1 MKVFISWSGERSQNI
16 ANALREW
23 LPNVIQAIQPW
34 MSISDIDKGA
44 RWSSD
49 IASKLEESVIGIICL
64 TPENL
69 KAPWILFETGAL
81 SKTVD
86 NTFVCPYLFQV
97 EPADV
102 SGPLV
107 QFQFTKSNKDD
118 TQKLI
123 ATINKALGKSA
134 LPEQNLSNAF
144 EKWWPEFE
152 KKLKDIPDI
161 QVKKEKRSDRE
172 ILEEILDLVR
182 KKARET
188 LTSEYGLTSE
198 HNEFLSSSL
207 VGLSPLT
214 DIIKRIIVTLEE
226 EHVNSLAS
234 KEEIIRRASN
244 AGIAKI
250 RTEEILQVLK
260 RVGKIFELE
269 SGFFRSSF

>member
-16 ANALREW
+16 ANAFREW
-23 LPNVIQAIQPW
+23 LPNVIQTIQPW
-34 MSISDIDKGA
+34 MSAYDIDKGA

-49 IASKLEESVIGIICL
+49 IASQLEESVVGIICL

-81 SKTVD
+81 SKTID
-86 NTFVCPYLFQV
+86 KTFVCLYLFQV
-97 EPADV
+97 EPADI

-123 ATINKALGKSA
+123 TTINKALGKLA
-134 LPEQNLSNAF
+134 LPEQNLYKAF

-161 QVKKEKRSDRE
+161 QVKKEERSDRE

-198 HNEFLSSSL
+198 YNDFVLSSL

-214 DIIKRIIVTLEE
+214 DNIKGIIKALEE
-226 EHVNSLAS
+226 EYENSLAS
-234 KEEIIRRASN
+234 KEEIIIRASA
-244 AGIAKI
+244 AGIKKMT
-250 RTEEILQVLK
+250 TEDILKVLEK
-260 RVGKIFELE
+260 VGEIFEPK
-269 SGFFRSSF
+269 SGFFRSTF